1 MRGEKRPQHHASVG
15 RPPNISHEIS
25 KKTTD
30 PSVVVGVGISR
41 TSAGFVMKS
50 RLLRMWKCSLFALA
64 RGSDDEITAAERIC
78 CVCWKIKRSP
88 EIWTQLQVGRRDAE
102 PVFSAVESLM

>member
-1 MRGEKRPQHHASVG
+1 M
-15 RPPNISHEIS
+15 
-25 KKTTD
+25 
-30 PSVVVGVGISR
+30 VVGVSISR
-41 TSAGFVMKS
+41 TSVTTRTAGFVMKS
-50 RLLRMWKCSLFALA
+50 RLHWMRKCSLFALA